1 MQNKIYVVFF
11 LIFSIS
17 YAQNDKKIVKA
28 SRAINK
34 ISIDGVLDEDFWQ
47 NATVAKDFVM
57 FQPGDGTKSE
67 QTKKPKLK
75 LPMMMKPFILV
86 QQCMIRIQKK
96 FQCSLEEET
105 NLELLTFS
113 E

>member
-75 LPMMMKPFILV
+75 LPMMMKPFILALLY
-86 QQCMIRIQKK
+86 MMTLPKK
-96 FQCSLEEET
+96 SPCNLVEET
-105 NLELLTFS
+105 I
-113 E
+113 